1 MFQIFKAFLWYMDF
15 FQLKLM
21 LLKSQISS
29 IFDKIFFFIFK
40 VLKEI
45 YTAKHKIIILDCN
58 RNMIR
63 EVLIQA
69 QQIGMMS
76 EEYYY
81 LLTSIDAHTV
91 DLHRFKVK
99 SSQKVSS
106 WKTPRYIERW
116 LKSYLPTCFY
126 YGMNYKKTVNWLF
139 LSHSNFRL
147 GILSLSYLKQKS
159 I

>member
-1 MFQIFKAFLWYMDF
+1 MIYVWSKDIYFLF
-15 FQLKLM
+15 FQ
-21 LLKSQISS
+21 
-29 IFDKIFFFIFK
+29 

-45 YTAKHKIIILDCN
+45 YAAKHKIIILDCN

-99 SSQKVSS
+99 SRVENLSS
-106 WKTPRYIERW
+106 EKAMSR
-116 LKSYLPTCFY
+116 SA
-126 YGMNYKKTVNWLF
+126 
-139 LSHSNFRL
+139 
-147 GILSLSYLKQKS
+147 
-159 I
+159 

>member
-1 MFQIFKAFLWYMDF
+1 MN
-15 FQLKLM
+15 LK
-21 LLKSQISS
+21 K
-29 IFDKIFFFIFK
+29 KHIFFFQ

-45 YTAKHKIIILDCN
+45 YAAKHKIIILDCN

-99 SSQKVSS
+99 SRVENLSS
-106 WKTPRYIERW
+106 EKAMSR
-116 LKSYLPTCFY
+116 SA
-126 YGMNYKKTVNWLF
+126 
-139 LSHSNFRL
+139 
-147 GILSLSYLKQKS
+147 
-159 I
+159 

>member
-1 MFQIFKAFLWYMDF
+1 
-15 FQLKLM
+15 
-21 LLKSQISS
+21 
-29 IFDKIFFFIFK
+29 
-40 VLKEI
+40 
-45 YTAKHKIIILDCN
+45 
-58 RNMIR
+58 MIR

-99 SSQKVSS
+99 SRGKKYR
-106 WKTPRYIERW
+106 WKKNNV
-116 LKSYLPTCFY
+116 LKRKSELLLLAL
-126 YGMNYKKTVNWLF
+126 KKD
-139 LSHSNFRL
+139 
-147 GILSLSYLKQKS
+147 SLL

>member
-1 MFQIFKAFLWYMDF
+1 MKHTQKTYIFSF
-15 FQLKLM
+15 FQ
-21 LLKSQISS
+21 
-29 IFDKIFFFIFK
+29 

-45 YTAKHKIIILDCN
+45 YAAKHKIIILDCN

-99 SSQKVSS
+99 SRVENLSS
-106 WKTPRYIERW
+106 EKAMSR
-116 LKSYLPTCFY
+116 SA
-126 YGMNYKKTVNWLF
+126 
-139 LSHSNFRL
+139 
-147 GILSLSYLKQKS
+147 
-159 I
+159 